1 MGVTTRNI
9 VALRRVFVGLIVVAS
24 VALAF
29 TTAIADGTGKQTV
42 MEKSLLTG
50 SNVPVPVRA
59 ILERACQDCHSENT
73 VWPWYSHIAPIA
85 WQIRTD
91 VERGRAF
98 MDLSKWNDFTE
109 SERRGFTGA
118 INAAVQNHLMPPP
131 KYVWMH
137 PEAQLSSDELELVRA
152 WARSPKIRQPRKH

>member
-1 MGVTTRNI
+1 MATGKQVPLI
-9 VALRRVFVGLIVVAS
+9 RVCVGLIVVAS
-24 VALAF
+24 IVLAL
-29 TTAIADGTGKQTV
+29 TTATAGGTAKRTV
-42 MEKSLLTG
+42 LEKPLMKG
-50 SNVPVPVRA
+50 SNVPARVRS

>member
-9 VALRRVFVGLIVVAS
+9 VPLRRVFVGLIVVAS
-24 VALAF
+24 VAFAL
-29 TTAIADGTGKQTV
+29 TTAIVDGTGNQTV
-42 MEKSLLTG
+42 IEKSLLTG
-50 SNVPVPVRA
+50 SSVPVPVRA

-85 WQIRTD
+85 WQIHTD

-109 SERRGFTGA
+109 SERRGFTAA
-118 INAAVQNHLMPPP
+118 IGAAVQNHLMPPP
-131 KYVWMH
+131 KYVWLH
-137 PEAQLSSDELELVRA
+137 PEARLSSDELESVRA
-152 WARSPKIRQPRKH
+152 WVLAENKTAKKQ

>member
-9 VALRRVFVGLIVVAS
+9 VPLRRVLVGLVVVAS
-24 VALAF
+24 VALAL
-29 TTAIADGTGKQTV
+29 TTAIVDGTGNQTA

-59 ILERACQDCHSENT
+59 ILGRACQDCHSEKT

-85 WQIRTD
+85 WQIHTD
-91 VERGRAF
+91 VKRGRAF

-109 SERRGFTGA
+109 SERRGFTAA
-118 INAAVQNHLMPPP
+118 IGTAVQNHLMPPP
-131 KYVWMH
+131 KYVWLH
-137 PEAQLSSDELELVRA
+137 PEARLSSSELELVRA
-152 WARSPKIRQPRKH
+152 WALAENKTAKKQ